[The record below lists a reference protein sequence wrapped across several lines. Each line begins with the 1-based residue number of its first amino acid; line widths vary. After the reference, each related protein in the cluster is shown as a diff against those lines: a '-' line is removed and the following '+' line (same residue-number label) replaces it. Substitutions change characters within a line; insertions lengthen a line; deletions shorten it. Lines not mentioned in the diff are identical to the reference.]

1 MPRWRIDFLASVP
14 PEETSSGLGRGVW
27 GLSSALVSLG
37 HRVRVLYPSDP
48 PKPHSPYHGVE
59 AVPVPTVGASR
70 RPFGRD
76 IAFGRR
82 ATALIEPTTDL
93 LIGNDEK
100 AGAVGTVKSTRRD
113 RPVFVFMAH
122 DVALHTFDT
131 LRPLEPSRGLR
142 QRVGNWLDRRALK
155 GLEGQALARAR
166 AVLVG
171 STLNAELLER
181 YYRVPKNRIH
191 HLPHGVPDPVNVGS
205 KAEARLALK
214 VPPDVPVVAFVGR
227 TPERQGLPVALAA
240 FRKVRVF
247 FPGARFL
254 VAGTTPPSEPGV
266 VPLGLVDEATKARVY
281 TAADVFI
288 FPAKY
293 EGFGLAPRE
302 AMRYGLATIVSSQV
316 PLEGIDPA
324 ESCRVVGSDDP
335 ADYASEL
342 AELLADPALRRSLGE
357 AARTFADAMSYD
369 RMAERF
375 ERIVG
380 PIVGPG
386 GT

>member
-37 HRVRVLYPSDP
+37 HQVRVLYPADP
-48 PKPHSPYHGVE
+48 PRPHAPVNGVD

-76 IAFGRR
+76 IAFGKR

-93 LIGNDEK
+93 VVGNDEK
-100 AGAVGTVKSTRRD
+100 AGALGPIRSTRRD
-113 RPVFVFMAH
+113 RPVFAFMAH

-131 LRPLEPSRGLR
+131 LRPLEPSRGIR

-155 GLEGQALARAR
+155 SLEGQALTRAR

-171 STLNAELLER
+171 SDLNAQLLER
-181 YYRVPKNRIH
+181 YYHIPKDRIH
-191 HLPHGVPDPVNVGS
+191 HLPHGVPDPLHVGTKS
-205 KAEARLALK
+205 EARLALN

-254 VAGTTPPSEPGV
+254 VAGSAPPREPGV
-266 VPLGLVDEATKARVY
+266 LSLGLVDEETKARVF

-302 AMRYGLATIVSSQV
+302 AMRYGLATIVSAQV
-316 PLEGIDPA
+316 PLEGIAPA

-342 AELLADPALRRSLGE
+342 AELLSDPALRRSLGE
-357 AARTFADAMSYD
+357 AAKTFADAMSYD

-375 ERIVG
+375 ERIVAPLLG
-380 PIVGPG
+380 PNDA
-386 GT
+386 

>member
-27 GLSSALVSLG
+27 GLSGALVSLG
-37 HRVRVLYPSDP
+37 HRVRVLYPADP
-48 PKPHSPYHGVE
+48 PRAHAPYLGVE
-59 AVPVPTVGASR
+59 AVPVPTAGASR

-100 AGAVGTVKSTRRD
+100 AGALGTVPSTRKD
-113 RPVFVFMAH
+113 RPVFGFMAH

-131 LRPLEPSRGLR
+131 LRPLEPDRGLR

-171 STLNAELLER
+171 SSLNAELLER
-181 YYRVPKNRIH
+181 YYRIPKNRIH
-191 HLPHGVPDPVNVGS
+191 HLPHGVPDPVAVGT

-254 VAGTTPPSEPGV
+254 VAGSTPKSEPGV
-266 VPLGLVDEATKARVY
+266 VPLGLVDEMTKARVF

-316 PLEGIDPA
+316 PLEGIEPSEA
-324 ESCRVVGSDDP
+324 CRVVASEDP

-357 AARTFADAMSYD
+357 AARTLADAMSYD

-375 ERIVG
+375 ERIFA
-380 PIVGPG
+380 PIVGPSDG
-386 GT
+386 